1 MIILVGNRSIEVP
14 DSVPAAEREA
24 WALAQL
30 DRTRKPQG
38 WRGLGD
44 VVAAATKAVGI
55 RQCGPC
61 RKRQEALN
69 RLVPFANE
77 NPPPASQLPAAASG
91 GEKND

>member
-1 MIILVGNRSIEVP
+1 MIYTTNGRSIEVP

-30 DRTRKPQG
+30 DRTRKSDG

-77 NPPPASQLPAAASG
+77 NPPPAGQLPAAADG